1 MRRGRGTRGRFR
13 RRRARVTWLPINGI
27 FLTASGEFGSSNITD
42 QLDVPASGAPVT
54 SINFIT
60 FDSPAAFDSTSGN
73 LTADSNLGDAIA
85 NEYIIRRIVGNIFV
99 SFPWQKEDDND
110 PSKAQAINV
119 TAGLFVARAESEAVA
134 TPQPI
139 SSGTEGARWNNY
151 GSHALSTVREPW
163 IWRRQWILGNPAFR
177 ARNNAIAATPTT
189 IATPA
194 FDAIGLGSE
203 YPSTNVEYA
212 EGSNQQI
219 NQKTIRR
226 IRDDSRLWCVV
237 SAFNTQ
243 NVFAVQTVGSLSRI
257 NLTWDLRILGA
268 LRKAKNTGTF

>member
-1 MRRGRGTRGRFR
+1 MQRRGRFR
-13 RRRARVTWLPINGI
+13 RFRRRRQRLTWLPINGF
-27 FLTASGEFGSSNITD
+27 FLTASGEFGTSNIIDTI
-42 QLDVPASGAPVT
+42 DVPADGSATT

-73 LTADSNLGDAIA
+73 LSANSNLGDAIA
-85 NEYIIRRIVGNIFV
+85 NEYVIRRIVGNFFV

-110 PSKAQAINV
+110 PSTAQAITV
-119 TAGLFVARAESEAVA
+119 CAALFVARAESEAVA
-134 TPQPI
+134 NPVPI
-139 SSGTEGARWNNY
+139 SSGSEGARWNNY
-151 GSHALSTVREPW
+151 GPHALATVREPW

-177 ARNNAIAATPTT
+177 ARNNALAATPTT

-194 FDAIGLGSE
+194 FDAVGLGSE

-219 NQKTIRR
+219 DQKTIRR
-226 IRDDSRLWCVV
+226 VRDDSRLWCVV

-243 NVFAVQTVGSLSRI
+243 SSGQLQVVGALSRI
-257 NLTWDLRILGA
+257 RFTWDLRILGA
-268 LRKAKNTGTF
+268 LRRARNTGTF